1 MATSQIVSGTGK
13 PAEDA
18 VLDGIVYPTEAW
30 GVRGVDGLPSQANAA
45 ARVDTAKGPA
55 ARLFAFG
62 YDAWL
67 LQSFQETR
75 SAENERRLQIEK
87 SIRQKFHA
95 ELFSRFAALGLE
107 ADEVVSRKPG
117 WIRNNDRLR
126 KQNVAH
132 EAADCNMMLS
142 VFMESYAHISPDDA
156 LREKMAL
163 KLGCKTE
170 DLDKVLGVQQG

>member
-1 MATSQIVSGTGK
+1 MDTEIIKAYYIARGLQWADQKSALLFFLSEVGEL
-13 PAEDA
+13 AEA
-18 VLDGIVYPTEAW
+18 YAEVEGASLTTE
-30 GVRGVDGLPSQANAA
+30 
-45 ARVDTAKGPA
+45 
-55 ARLFAFG
+55 
-62 YDAWL
+62 
-67 LQSFQETR
+67 
-75 SAENERRLQIEK
+75 EK
-87 SIRQKFHA
+87 
-95 ELFSRFAALGLE
+95 ELFSRFASLGLE

-142 VFMESYAHISPDDA
+142 VFMESYARISPDDA